1 MHEFKTGKNKVNY
14 HQNAKVLFINLKR
27 VIAVHFND
35 KLHKHEIDEPVGS
48 RVLRYV
54 RFVMRRARLPVLAS
68 VGSLR
73 VPRRETST
81 PLLEIC

>member
-14 HQNAKVLFINLKR
+14 HKNAKVLFINLKR

-48 RVLRYV
+48 KV
-54 RFVMRRARLPVLAS
+54 
-68 VGSLR
+68 
-73 VPRRETST
+73 
-81 PLLEIC
+81 